1 MAGFEA
7 AMRGALGGRAVVAG
21 DDIPA
26 RNRADWSGTPPVTP
40 ALLVRPD
47 SVEGVAAALRL
58 CSGHGRRVVVQGGMT
73 GLAGG
78 ATPAPGEV
86 ALSLERLSGVED
98 VDAAGMTLTAL
109 AGTPL
114 AEVQAAAEE
123 AGLVLGLDL
132 GARGSCTIGGNVAT
146 NAGGVAVLRYGMT
159 RAQVRGLEVV
169 LADGTV
175 VRSMN
180 RMLKNNTGY
189 DWTQLFVGSEGTLG
203 VVTRVVLGLHPAPGP
218 VATAFL
224 RTAGFDAALAA
235 LRRLQA
241 AMPGALAAFEAMWP
255 AFEGFAA
262 DCGVRAPLDL
272 DGGMAVIVDAAGA
285 GEGFETAL
293 MALIEEGVIDDAVI
307 AKSGE
312 ERRRIWAFRETVA
325 EFEARMPDAVTF
337 DVSLPLARMTE
348 AAADLEAR
356 VAARWPGAR
365 TIVFG
370 HVADSNVHIVVDTP
384 GGAGP
389 GEVEGFV
396 YETLGGYGGSI
407 SAEHGIGV
415 LKKPYLP
422 ISRSPEE
429 LALMRR
435 IKAALDPQSLLG
447 AGRIF

>member
-1 MAGFEA
+1 
-7 AMRGALGGRAVVAG
+7 
-21 DDIPA
+21 
-26 RNRADWSGTPPVTP
+26 
-40 ALLVRPD
+40 
-47 SVEGVAAALRL
+47 
-58 CSGHGRRVVVQGGMT
+58 
-73 GLAGG
+73 
-78 ATPAPGEV
+78 
-86 ALSLERLSGVED
+86 
-98 VDAAGMTLTAL
+98 
-109 AGTPL
+109 
-114 AEVQAAAEE
+114 
-123 AGLVLGLDL
+123 
-132 GARGSCTIGGNVAT
+132 
-146 NAGGVAVLRYGMT
+146 
-159 RAQVRGLEVV
+159 
-169 LADGTV
+169 
-175 VRSMN
+175 
-180 RMLKNNTGY
+180 
-189 DWTQLFVGSEGTLG
+189 
-203 VVTRVVLGLHPAPGP
+203 
-218 VATAFL
+218 
-224 RTAGFDAALAA
+224 
-235 LRRLQA
+235 
-241 AMPGALAAFEAMWP
+241 MPGALVAFEAMWP

-262 DCGVRAPLDL
+262 ACGVRPALDL
-272 DGGMAVIVDAAGA
+272 QGGMAVIVEAAGA
-285 GEGFETAL
+285 GERFETAL
-293 MALIEEGVIDDAVI
+293 MALIEEGIVGDAVI

-396 YETLGGYGGSI
+396 YEALGGYGGSI

-435 IKAALDPQSLLG
+435 IKTALDPQGLLG